1 MAIAVAP
8 RSGRGSW
15 AGEWHMEW
23 GCGDDSSTNA
33 LHDFLMMSLSPV
45 SSLWGIW
52 FSVKVN

>member
-1 MAIAVAP
+1 
-8 RSGRGSW
+8 
-15 AGEWHMEW
+15 MEW